1 MHDALLHL
9 PATLAARPANA
20 MAGWRGPAPVSCAA
34 LVRRVQDWQALLAAQ
49 QGRHFALYFEDSLE
63 FAAALL
69 GGWQAGKTVWL
80 TADTLPASCAAL
92 RARVD
97 GFLGEFP
104 QDCAPLMPV
113 RANMTA
119 AGAEANTPAVPAL
132 RALDGGFEALVVHT
146 SGSTGAPQA
155 IPKRLSQLASEVD
168 VLEAM
173 FGAAIGDGASVV
185 ATVSHQHI
193 YGLLFKVLWPL
204 CAGRPVQAESAAYPE
219 ELAALLVERPA
230 LLVSSPAHLKRLP
243 AIDLWREARAQLRAV
258 FCSGGP
264 LPEEAAYAC
273 ADLLGKAPI
282 EVYGSSETGGVAW
295 RQRGAPAPGN
305 AAWTAF
311 PNVAWQVGAEGA
323 LAVRSPHLAD
333 DNWLQLADRAAATA
347 DGRFELLGRADRIV
361 KLEEKRIS
369 LDALEAALRA
379 SPLVVEAR
387 LMLDDSTPRACLA
400 AFVVLAP
407 AGRAQLQARGKL
419 AMNRTLRA
427 LLAADA
433 EAVALPRRWRYLDQM
448 PVNAQGKTTHAALA
462 ALLADAPASKAES
475 APATAAAA
483 TARPVAAAPGRP
495 TEPAWRELERGV
507 AQVRLELTVPP
518 DLLYFDGHFPG
529 SPILPGVV
537 QVDWAIARGRAYFD
551 MPPVFRDIAMLKFQQ
566 VIAPGAT
573 AQLELAWDPAKS
585 SLQFKYL
592 SEAGQHASGRVLFAA
607 A

>member
-1 MHDALLHL
+1 MRDALLHL
-9 PATLAARPANA
+9 ACALAARPAHA
-20 MAGWRGPAPVSCAA
+20 VAGWRGPAPVSCAA
-34 LVRRVQDWQALLAAQ
+34 LVRRLQDWQALLAAR
-49 QGRHFALYFEDSLE
+49 QGRQFALYIEDSLE

-69 GGWQAGKTVWL
+69 GAWQAGKTVWL

-104 QDCAPLMPV
+104 QDCSPLIPARTNLNTAGPV
-113 RANMTA
+113 GSGVSGTR
-119 AGAEANTPAVPAL
+119 AVPAL
-132 RALDGGFEALVVHT
+132 RVLEGGFEALVVHT

-173 FGAAIGDGASVV
+173 FGAAIGKDAAVV

-204 CAGRPVQAESAAYPE
+204 CAGRPVHAESAAYPE
-219 ELAALLVERPA
+219 ELAALLAERPA
-230 LLVSSPAHLKRLP
+230 MLVSSPAHLKRLP
-243 AIDLWREARAQLRAV
+243 ALDGWRDARAQLRAV

-273 ADLLGKAPI
+273 ADLLGKAPL

-311 PNVAWQVGAEGA
+311 PNVAWQVGEEGA
-323 LAVRSPHLAD
+323 LAVRSPHLAGD
-333 DNWLQLADRAAATA
+333 SWLQLADRAAATA
-347 DGRFELLGRADRIV
+347 GGRFELLGRADRIV

-379 SPLVVEAR
+379 SPLVDEAR
-387 LMLDDSTPRACLA
+387 LLLDDSAPRACLA

-407 AGRAQLQARGKL
+407 AGRAQLQAEGKL
-419 AMNRTLRA
+419 ALNRALRA
-427 LLAADA
+427 LMASDV

-462 ALLADAPASKAES
+462 ALLAGTAGAAVS
-475 APATAAAA
+475 AKC
-483 TARPVAAAPGRP
+483 RP
-495 TEPAWRELERGV
+495 TEPAWQELERGESSI
-507 AQVRLELTVPP
+507 RLTLTVPA

-537 QVDWAIARGRAYFD
+537 QVDWAIARGREYFNV
-551 MPPVFRDIAMLKFQQ
+551 PPVFRDIAMLKFQQ
-566 VIAPGAT
+566 VITPGAT
-573 AQLELAWDPAKS
+573 VQLELAWDPAKS

-592 SEAGQHASGRVLFAA
+592 SEAGQHASGRVQFAA

>member
-1 MHDALLHL
+1 M
-9 PATLAARPANA
+9 LAARP
-20 MAGWRGPAPVSCAA
+20 
-34 LVRRVQDWQALLAAQ
+34 
-49 QGRHFALYFEDSLE
+49 GRHFALFIEDSLE

-69 GGWQAGKTVWL
+69 GAWQAGKTVWL
-80 TADTLPASCAAL
+80 TADALPASCAAL
-92 RARVD
+92 RARVE
-97 GFLGEFP
+97 GFLGDFP
-104 QDCAPLMPV
+104 ADCAPLAPPP
-113 RANMTA
+113 
-119 AGAEANTPAVPAL
+119 AGAAAPAGATAGGPAP
-132 RALDGGFEALVVHT
+132 RVLDGAFEALVVHT

-173 FGAAIGDGASVV
+173 FGEMLGAAADSAAVV

-204 CAGRPVQAESAAYPE
+204 CAGRPVLGESIAYPE
-219 ELAALLVERPA
+219 ELAKVLAARPS

-243 AIDLWREARAQLRAV
+243 ELAGWQEARAQVRAV
-258 FCSGGP
+258 FSSGGP
-264 LPEEAAYAC
+264 LPEEAAHAC
-273 ADLLGKAPI
+273 AGLLGKAPI

-295 RQRGAPAPGN
+295 RQRSRQDGGAPAC

-311 PNVAWQVGAEGA
+311 PNVEWRIEEEGA

-333 DNWLQLADRAAATA
+333 ANWLQLADRAEAAA
-347 DGRFELLGRADRIV
+347 GGRFELRGRADRIV

-379 SPLVVEAR
+379 SPLVEDAR
-387 LMLDDSTPRACLA
+387 LLLDESAPRACLA
-400 AFVVLAP
+400 AVIVLASQ
-407 AGRAQLQARGKL
+407 GRKQLQAEGKL
-419 AMNRTLRA
+419 AMNRRLRA
-427 LLAADA
+427 LLAANA
-433 EAVALPRRWRYLDQM
+433 EAVALPRRWRYVERM

-462 ALLADAPASKAES
+462 ALLAEAPAS
-475 APATAAAA
+475 
-483 TARPVAAAPGRP
+483 RP
-495 TEPAWRELERGV
+495 TEPEWRELERGEASV
-507 AQVRLELTVPP
+507 KLSLTVPP
-518 DLLYFDGHFPG
+518 DLLYFDGHFPA

-537 QVDWAIARGRAYFD
+537 QLDWAIARGRHYFAP
-551 MPPVFRDIAMLKFQQ
+551 PPVFRDVAMLKFQQ

-573 AQLELAWDPAKS
+573 VQLELAWDAAKS

>member
-1 MHDALLHL
+1 MRDALLHL
-9 PATLAARPANA
+9 MEALAARPAHA
-20 MAGWRGPAPVSCAA
+20 VAGWRGAQAVSCAA
-34 LVRRVQDWQALLAAQ
+34 LVERIQAWRCALAARP
-49 QGRHFALYFEDSLE
+49 GRHFALYIEDSLE

-69 GGWQAGKTVWL
+69 GAWQAGKTVWL
-80 TADTLPASCAAL
+80 TADALPASCAAL

-104 QDCAPLMPV
+104 ADCAPVAAPQSPT
-113 RANMTA
+113 AAIAGGAA
-119 AGAEANTPAVPAL
+119 AGA
-132 RALDGGFEALVVHT
+132 LDGAFEALVVHT

-155 IPKRLSQLASEVD
+155 IAKRLSQLASEVD

-173 FGAAIGDGASVV
+173 FGETLGSDAAVI

-204 CAGRPVQAESAAYPE
+204 CAGRPLRAESVAYPE
-219 ELAALLVERPA
+219 ELAALLARRPA

-243 AIDLWREARAQLRAV
+243 DLAGWHDARAQLRAV
-258 FCSGGP
+258 FSSGGP
-264 LPEEAAYAC
+264 LPEEAAHAC

-295 RQRGAPAPGN
+295 RQRSRPAGA

-311 PNVAWQVGAEGA
+311 PNVEWRIGEEGA

-333 DNWLQLADRAAATA
+333 AGWLPLADRAEAAA
-347 DGRFELLGRADRIV
+347 DGRFELRGRADRIV

-369 LDALEAALRA
+369 LDGLEAALCA
-379 SPLVVEAR
+379 SPSVKEAR
-387 LMLDDSTPRACLA
+387 LLLDESSQRACLA
-400 AFVVLAP
+400 AIVVLAP
-407 AGRAQLQARGKL
+407 EGRQQLQAEGKL
-419 AMNRTLRA
+419 AMNRSLRA
-427 LLAADA
+427 VLAANA
-433 EAVALPRRWRYLDQM
+433 EAVALPRRWRYVHHM

-462 ALLADAPASKAES
+462 ALLSGEPGDAG
-475 APATAAAA
+475 AAA
-483 TARPVAAAPGRP
+483 PAPGRP
-495 TEPAWRELERGV
+495 TEPAWRELERGE
-507 AQVRLELTVPP
+507 ATVRLSLTVPP

-537 QVDWAIARGRAYFD
+537 QVDWAIARGRHYFAT
-551 MPPVFRDIAMLKFQQ
+551 PPVFRDIAMLKFQQ
-566 VIAPGAT
+566 VITPGAT
-573 AQLELAWDPAKS
+573 VQLELAWDAAKG

>member
-1 MHDALLHL
+1 MRDALLYL
-9 PATLAARPANA
+9 AATLAARPAHA
-20 MAGWRGPAPVSCAA
+20 LAGWRGPAPVSCAA
-34 LVRRVQDWQALLAAQ
+34 LVQRMQAWQALLAAQ
-49 QGRHFALYFEDSLE
+49 QGRHFALYIEDSLE

-69 GGWQAGKTVWL
+69 GAWQAGKTVWL

-104 QDCAPLMPV
+104 RDCSPLVPA
-113 RANMTA
+113 RADTGAGEWRGGA
-119 AGAEANTPAVPAL
+119 AGQAAPDWPAPRV
-132 RALDGGFEALVVHT
+132 LDGGFEALVVHT

-168 VLEAM
+168 VLESM
-173 FGAAIGDGASVV
+173 FGADVGADAAVV

-204 CAGRPVQAESAAYPE
+204 CAGRPVQAPSAAYPE
-219 ELAALLVERPA
+219 ELAALLAERPA
-230 LLVSSPAHLKRLP
+230 MLVSSPAHLKRLP
-243 AIDLWREARAQLRAV
+243 ALDGWRDARARLRAV

-273 ADLLGKAPI
+273 AGLLGKAPI

-311 PNVAWQVGAEGA
+311 PNVDWRVEEGGV

-333 DNWLQLADRAAATA
+333 HHWLPLADRAAATA

-379 SPLVVEAR
+379 SPLVDEAR
-387 LMLDDSTPRACLA
+387 LLLDDSAPRACLA
-400 AFVVLAP
+400 AFIVLAP
-407 AGRAQLQARGKL
+407 AGRAQLQAEGKL

-427 LLAADA
+427 LLAANA
-433 EAVALPRRWRYLDQM
+433 EAVALPRRWRYLEQM
-448 PVNAQGKTTHAALA
+448 PLNAQGKTTHAALA
-462 ALLADAPASKAES
+462 ALRAGAPEA
-475 APATAAAA
+475 
-483 TARPVAAAPGRP
+483 VAPGRP
-495 TEPAWRELERGV
+495 TEPAWRELERGENS
-507 AQVRLELTVPP
+507 VRLALAVPP

-551 MPPVFRDIAMLKFQQ
+551 VPPVFRDIAALKFQQ

-573 AQLELAWDPAKS
+573 VQLELAWDPAKS